1 MGTSLGRTAG
11 GGDQNNVFR
20 RCCPINATPIALS
33 NTAPGEEKIMALAP
47 DIVCRPEPD

>member
-1 MGTSLGRTAG
+1 MAG